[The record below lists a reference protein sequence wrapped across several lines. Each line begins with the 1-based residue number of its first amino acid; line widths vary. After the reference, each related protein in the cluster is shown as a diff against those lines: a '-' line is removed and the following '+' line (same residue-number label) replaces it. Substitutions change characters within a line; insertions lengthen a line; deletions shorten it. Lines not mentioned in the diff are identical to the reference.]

1 MEKAP
6 TKTCL
11 TCGKEFTPS
20 SWRQTRCSP
29 ECRTRNRV
37 SNSAERGLLERRSIL
52 GRSKECELCG
62 KKFIPANSGR
72 VSSRKDKNGRIRITG
87 SRYCSEYCRNRS
99 GRIRRYGLT
108 NAEFRAMVKDRRCSL
123 CQRKMLLREF
133 NIDHDHA
140 THETYGAV
148 CSACNMMLAVM
159 RRNPVTAFRTIEYL
173 TIPPARLLRGEPVI
187 LTETY
192 KESLA
197 RKDKKPNK
205 KNSSFRKV
213 YR

>member
-1 MEKAP
+1 MKS
-6 TKTCL
+6 CL

-20 SWRQTRCSP
+20 SWRQSRCSV
-29 ECRTRNRV
+29 ECREKNRI
-37 SNSAERGLLERRSIL
+37 SNAADRTLLQRREAL
-52 GRSKECELCG
+52 GKSKECELCG
-62 KKFIPANSGR
+62 KKFIPNNVGR
-72 VSSRKDKNGRIRITG
+72 VSSRSDKNGRTRLTG
-87 SRYCSEYCRNRS
+87 SRYCSEYCANRS

-108 NAEFRAMVKDRRCSL
+108 NDEFRAMVKDRKCSL
-123 CQRKMLLREF
+123 CKRKMLLREF

-159 RRNPVTAFRTIEYL
+159 RRNPITAFRTIEYL
-173 TIPPARLLRGEPVI
+173 TTPPARMLRGGPVI
-187 LTETY
+187 ITETF
-192 KESLA
+192 KKSLS
-197 RKDKKPNK
+197 RKAPSK